1 VKFVDGL
8 PHGGK
13 QLIKFLGMVESQE
26 FFVVYHLLI
35 FFDLTDIA

>member
-1 VKFVDGL
+1 VKFVDGFASWW
-8 PHGGK
+8 
-13 QLIKFLGMVESQE
+13 KFLGMVESQE